1 MCNDLWSI
9 YRNVLSKF
17 DFIFIFVVYE
27 LFIIVN
33 VNKNMID
40 VIFWVILF
48 FCVINLINNFYYMII
63 IYLIMFVGLMYVFFF
78 LFEY

>member
-48 FCVINLINNFYYMII
+48 FCVINLINNFYCMII